1 MEEKKPTALSAGDAR
16 TRFLNQHVQPH
27 FRFEVEPDFVVFIRR
42 PVIDDRQRL
51 MDIASFKP
59 KVATKKKGGRARGD
73 LEVPDEIEVPMTT
86 LQVAAIVLLAVDERG
101 TPVFTQ
107 ADIDSLKQ
115 CPLGGWVEK
124 LGGACMAVMNGRDPN
139 EPETSE
145 GESSGGT
152 RSEGSTTSS
161 PTASGAPSPS
171 SPRS

>member
-1 MEEKKPTALSAGDAR
+1 MTEKQSPALDLRAR
-16 TRFLNQHVQPH
+16 LLNQNVGQHI
-27 FRFEVEPDFVVFIRR
+27 RFEVDKDFVVWLRR

-51 MDIASFKP
+51 MDVASFKP
-59 KVATKKKGGRARGD
+59 KVSTKKKGGRVRGD
-73 LEVPDEIEVPMTT
+73 LDMPEDIEIPMTT
-86 LQVAAIVLLAVDERG
+86 LQVAAIVLIACNENG
-101 TPVFTQ
+101 TPIFTQ

-145 GESSGGT
+145 GEESGGT

-161 PTASGAPSPS
+161 PTASASPLPS
-171 SPRS
+171 SPQS